1 MNEPIRIL
9 NIFMVL
15 DRGGAETFVMNVYRQ
30 IDRAKVQFDFLVHG
44 DKVGSYEEEII
55 RLGGRIYRLPEM
67 TKVSAYK
74 HSVKE
79 FFDEHPHY
87 RVIHSHA
94 SELGL
99 LIFKEAK
106 KRGIPYRICHAHS
119 APKGIGLKAPIR
131 YLFKKR
137 MVHYSNVFLACSQ
150 SAGVWQ
156 FGKKNEFK
164 IIRNGI
170 SVNDFAFDEKSRNDI
185 RKELGIE
192 NKLVIG
198 HVGRFE
204 KPKNHI
210 FLVNVFESVLR
221 YSNAELLLIGDGSL
235 KSEIE
240 QLVRKKGLLER
251 VVFLGSQQNVSKY
264 LNAMDVFVFPSL
276 FEGLPVTLIEAQT
289 NGLACYISD
298 SISTEVKVSDLIHFC
313 SLLDSPQKWADL
325 VVNGVSDL
333 DNRNKYSKEV
343 SACGY
348 DISNTASY
356 LQDYYLNCIT

>member
-1 MNEPIRIL
+1 MSEPIRIL

-30 IDRAKVQFDFLVHG
+30 IDRNKVQFDFLVHG
-44 DKVGSYEEEII
+44 DKVGAYEEEIQNM
-55 RLGGRIYRLPEM
+55 GGKIYRLP
-67 TKVSAYK
+67 SINNSFSYK
-74 HSVKE
+74 KAIKC
-79 FFDEHPHY
+79 FFDEHPDY
-87 RVIHSHA
+87 KVIHSHA
-94 SELGL
+94 SELGWF
-99 LIFKEAK
+99 IFREAN
-106 KRGIPYRICHAHS
+106 KRNIPYRICHAHN
-119 APKGIGLKAPIR
+119 APKGITLKSPFRFI
-131 YLFKKR
+131 FKIGMKK
-137 MVHYSNVFLACSQ
+137 HSNVYLACSNK
-150 SAGVWQ
+150 AGIWQ
-156 FGKKNEFK
+156 FGRKSNFK
-164 IIRNGI
+164 VINNGI
-170 SVNDFAFDEKSRNDI
+170 FVNDFKFNEELRESVRS
-185 RKELGIE
+185 ELGISD
-192 NKLVIG
+192 KFVVG

-204 KPKNHI
+204 RQKNHNYLIEI
-210 FLVNVFESVLR
+210 FDCIANRQDAV
-221 YSNAELLLIGDGSL
+221 LLLIGEGSL
-235 KSEIE
+235 RLEIE
-240 QLVRKKGLLER
+240 QLVKKKGLLER
-251 VVFLGSQQNVSKY
+251 VFFLGSLQNVSKY

-298 SISTEVKVSDLIHFC
+298 SISTEVKVTDLIHLC